1 MDINRKDS
9 IPDEHRVDVTQ
20 AVTPSSVPVSHPAA
34 AGASPDPFDFP
45 LPSHHPHFT
54 MSHKYSCTCMPCQS
68 GKTRN
73 MQELMLNY
81 NVMAKNFYPD
91 DENYINIVIC
101 SKNLNLVKQ
110 TEARM
115 KKDLFSAPSPDDDES
130 DTSSAD
136 AKIEG
141 DIFSWMSGTKQN
153 NITSSDLFG
162 RIILEDIRMIVCCAH
177 KKRLEY
183 VAELLALLDRCK
195 AFKQRVNIW
204 MDEADDYV
212 NLWSD
217 IDFSR
222 FFKVNH
228 IHLVTATLDSIVD
241 KFKRVKVR
249 PMPVTFPSCY
259 HKTRDSRVEESDMGT
274 RDPVEHLKTVYALHK
289 DTLSAPG
296 MRLFAP
302 GDLTVK
308 SHDAIAKFLLSE
320 GFAVCVLNG
329 KKKCI
334 HLPGVEEPLH
344 IADYVLDGEI
354 MEVGLVIA
362 RMYHEQ
368 KLSRFPFAITGKIC
382 LGRGITFNCEQFMT
396 YLTMSE
402 DGTLSTQRELVFD
415 FLFDAA
421 IVPPMNDR
429 ATLYQ
434 CASRVNGNI
443 RGFTNYAQPTLY
455 MTSET
460 HQTIL
465 DAEAIAMN
473 LPVLVHTH
481 KLVDVGKEEMNWAIH
496 GDIERYREEK
506 EGTPV
511 VRGED
516 FEAQPLLEFD
526 TFEEA
531 RTECRKHN
539 YTPQL
544 PRKDADGFFMCS
556 TSKTKK
562 HSFAEVKKFCESG
575 KKTSGMEC
583 KTLEV
588 GQTRA
593 RMYACYKDDDRLV
606 FVVRKLV
613 RRR

>member
-1 MDINRKDS
+1 
-9 IPDEHRVDVTQ
+9 
-20 AVTPSSVPVSHPAA
+20 
-34 AGASPDPFDFP
+34 
-45 LPSHHPHFT
+45 
-54 MSHKYSCTCMPCQS
+54 MPCQA

-81 NVMAKNFYPD
+81 NQMAKTFYPD

-115 KKDLFSAPSPDDDES
+115 KKDLFSAPAPEDDES

-153 NITSSDLFG
+153 NITASDLFG

-183 VAELLALLDRCK
+183 VAELLSLLDRCRK
-195 AFKQRVNIW
+195 FNQRVNIW
-204 MDEADDYV
+204 MDEADDYI

-222 FFKVNH
+222 FLKVNH
-228 IHLVTATLDSIVD
+228 VHLVSATIDSIVD
-241 KFKRVKVR
+241 KFKRIKVR
-249 PMPVTFPSCY
+249 PMPVTFPPVY
-259 HKTRDSRVEESDMGT
+259 HKTRDSHVEELEMAT
-274 RDPVEHLKTVYALHK
+274 RDPVEHLKVVYALHK
-289 DTLSAPG
+289 ETLSAPG

-334 HLPGVEEPLH
+334 HVPGSEEPLY
-344 IADYVLDGEI
+344 IADYVLEGEI

-362 RMYHEQ
+362 RMYHDQ

-396 YLTMSE
+396 YLSMGE
-402 DGTLSTQRELVFD
+402 DGTLTPHRELVFD

-443 RGFTNYAQPTLY
+443 RGFVNYAQPTLY
-455 MTSET
+455 MTADT
-460 HQTIL
+460 HHTIL
-465 DAEAIAMN
+465 DAESIAMN

-481 KLVDVGKEEMNWAIH
+481 KLLDVGKEEMNWAIH
-496 GDIERYREEK
+496 GDEERYRQEK
-506 EGTPV
+506 EGRSDA
-511 VRGED
+511 VRGDD
-516 FEAQPLLEFD
+516 FEAQPILEFA

-531 RTECRKHN
+531 RAECRKHN
-539 YTPQL
+539 YTPQ
-544 PRKDADGFFMCS
+544 PPKKDTDGFYMCS
-556 TSKTKK
+556 TGKTAK
-562 HSFAEVKKFCESG
+562 HSLAEVIKFCNAG
-575 KKTSGMEC
+575 KRTSGMEC
-583 KTLEV
+583 KKLEV

-593 RMYACYKDDDRLV
+593 RMYACYKADGELV
-606 FVVRKLV
+606 YVVRRLT
-613 RRR
+613 RLR